1 MNITGTITLFLAILS
16 GTSYGTE
23 DIVIGSIGVVLKK
36 VGIVNTRISDQ
47 HHMFEID
54 LPIMKDVPFLLCT
67 NGSIMN
73 CMKEDGTPKVMTNAI
88 RTMEQDMAYSI
99 DILQNYVKRSFKL
112 TSNSVRKRREAPL
125 SFIRKLSS
133 SIFGTASLDDLRRV
147 TRKVNEILRRERLQ
161 AEAMDSLEDNF
172 ASLINVSNSRNE
184 SLKSLLNDTRNLII
198 DYSRTTQMLHK
209 YIFSTNERMALMF
222 MMDNVTQGFKR
233 HINEI
238 IDAIT
243 NLKQGYLS
251 HILLPDN
258 DIKYALDSAVQGVN
272 NNDNT
277 VSLLH
282 RNVNFYR
289 KKSSYVVVVSKDG
302 TKLWITLQIPVST
315 LVPDTL
321 YKVRTFQV
329 PIHDDVEH
337 GMVIKHLP
345 DFVLLRETT
354 SILQHA
360 AVSHSE
366 IYSSCVRSGSGSL
379 ECDINL
385 TFSSIESPTC
395 LSGLLKDN
403 ASLIESN
410 CKFVAV
416 NNSIKEDIIKV
427 SKDSVIMIRMTE
439 TKWDC
444 FNVQRTMKGCSFCEV
459 KIPCN
464 CRLKHL
470 NYSLYASTG
479 NSCSR
484 KRDVR
489 ITRRHLF
496 NLIVLRRFAGHLID
510 DSLKASETYYKSQYR
525 KALAHV
531 NISKKFYGRS
541 NVLRT
546 KEVMEKATRNVK
558 IFQSVW
564 DQLIQGDIQVAVTR
578 LSNLDI
584 LLIIDAVLLILCA
597 IVFLIG
603 QLFLRR
609 KYSEHITN
617 RNA

>member
-73 CMKEDGTPKVMTNAI
+73 CIKEDGTPKVMTDAI

-99 DILQNYVKRSFKL
+99 DCLQNYVSRSFKL

-125 SFIRKLSS
+125 SFIGKLSS

-161 AEAMDSLEDNF
+161 AEVMDSLEDNF

-354 SILQHA
+354 SIL
-360 AVSHSE
+360 
-366 IYSSCVRSGSGSL
+366 
-379 ECDINL
+379 
-385 TFSSIESPTC
+385 
-395 LSGLLKDN
+395 
-403 ASLIESN
+403 
-410 CKFVAV
+410 
-416 NNSIKEDIIKV
+416 
-427 SKDSVIMIRMTE
+427 
-439 TKWDC
+439 
-444 FNVQRTMKGCSFCEV
+444 
-459 KIPCN
+459 
-464 CRLKHL
+464 
-470 NYSLYASTG
+470 
-479 NSCSR
+479 
-484 KRDVR
+484 
-489 ITRRHLF
+489 
-496 NLIVLRRFAGHLID
+496 
-510 DSLKASETYYKSQYR
+510 
-525 KALAHV
+525 
-531 NISKKFYGRS
+531 
-541 NVLRT
+541 
-546 KEVMEKATRNVK
+546 
-558 IFQSVW
+558 
-564 DQLIQGDIQVAVTR
+564 
-578 LSNLDI
+578 
-584 LLIIDAVLLILCA
+584 
-597 IVFLIG
+597 
-603 QLFLRR
+603 
-609 KYSEHITN
+609 
-617 RNA
+617 

>member
-1 MNITGTITLFLAILS
+1 M
-16 GTSYGTE
+16 
-23 DIVIGSIGVVLKK
+23 
-36 VGIVNTRISDQ
+36 
-47 HHMFEID
+47 
-54 LPIMKDVPFLLCT
+54 
-67 NGSIMN
+67 
-73 CMKEDGTPKVMTNAI
+73 
-88 RTMEQDMAYSI
+88 
-99 DILQNYVKRSFKL
+99 
-112 TSNSVRKRREAPL
+112 
-125 SFIRKLSS
+125 
-133 SIFGTASLDDLRRV
+133 
-147 TRKVNEILRRERLQ
+147 Q

-366 IYSSCVRSGSGSL
+366 IYSSCVRSITENLQLQNIKGSNARYAHGS
-379 ECDINL
+379 
-385 TFSSIESPTC
+385 
-395 LSGLLKDN
+395 
-403 ASLIESN
+403 
-410 CKFVAV
+410 VM
-416 NNSIKEDIIKV
+416 
-427 SKDSVIMIRMTE
+427 KDSTLRPSIR
-439 TKWDC
+439 
-444 FNVQRTMKGCSFCEV
+444 
-459 KIPCN
+459 
-464 CRLKHL
+464 
-470 NYSLYASTG
+470 
-479 NSCSR
+479 
-484 KRDVR
+484 
-489 ITRRHLF
+489 
-496 NLIVLRRFAGHLID
+496 
-510 DSLKASETYYKSQYR
+510 YK
-525 KALAHV
+525 
-531 NISKKFYGRS
+531 
-541 NVLRT
+541 
-546 KEVMEKATRNVK
+546 
-558 IFQSVW
+558 
-564 DQLIQGDIQVAVTR
+564 
-578 LSNLDI
+578 
-584 LLIIDAVLLILCA
+584 
-597 IVFLIG
+597 
-603 QLFLRR
+603 
-609 KYSEHITN
+609 
-617 RNA
+617 

>member
-99 DILQNYVKRSFKL
+99 DILQNYVSRSFKL
-112 TSNSVRKRREAPL
+112 TSNSVRKRREVPL
-125 SFIRKLSS
+125 SFIGKLPS

-209 YIFSTNERMALMF
+209 YIFSTLMF

-282 RNVNFYR
+282 RNVNF
-289 KKSSYVVVVSKDG
+289 
-302 TKLWITLQIPVST
+302 
-315 LVPDTL
+315 
-321 YKVRTFQV
+321 
-329 PIHDDVEH
+329 
-337 GMVIKHLP
+337 
-345 DFVLLRETT
+345 
-354 SILQHA
+354 
-360 AVSHSE
+360 
-366 IYSSCVRSGSGSL
+366 
-379 ECDINL
+379 
-385 TFSSIESPTC
+385 
-395 LSGLLKDN
+395 
-403 ASLIESN
+403 
-410 CKFVAV
+410 
-416 NNSIKEDIIKV
+416 
-427 SKDSVIMIRMTE
+427 
-439 TKWDC
+439 
-444 FNVQRTMKGCSFCEV
+444 
-459 KIPCN
+459 
-464 CRLKHL
+464 
-470 NYSLYASTG
+470 
-479 NSCSR
+479 
-484 KRDVR
+484 
-489 ITRRHLF
+489 
-496 NLIVLRRFAGHLID
+496 
-510 DSLKASETYYKSQYR
+510 
-525 KALAHV
+525 
-531 NISKKFYGRS
+531 
-541 NVLRT
+541 
-546 KEVMEKATRNVK
+546 
-558 IFQSVW
+558 
-564 DQLIQGDIQVAVTR
+564 
-578 LSNLDI
+578 
-584 LLIIDAVLLILCA
+584 
-597 IVFLIG
+597 
-603 QLFLRR
+603 
-609 KYSEHITN
+609 
-617 RNA
+617 